1 MFLDVVI
8 KLTQI
13 QLLQTSFVFIEVI
26 ESILFIVV

>member
-13 QLLQTSFVFIEVI
+13 QLLQTSFAFIEVI